1 MTTADGTIHG
11 ARDRHLRLAREG
23 TFGSAPA
30 EPNWLCLPVPPG
42 GWTVSGD
49 REWSTPDTN
58 MGGAATEV
66 AVPGLLS
73 ARGKLSV
80 PPYPE
85 AAGFL
90 LDAALERPAPDRLHS
105 YCADH
110 VTPVESRRYLGLTVR
125 ALTLSATAD
134 RVRVGLRFRGRD
146 EVSET
151 GVAESDF
158 DYSNLTAVPF
168 SLRGAHLEINDTDLG
183 AVSGFTLRVDNDLRP
198 GPNEGDRTAY
208 MLAGRRTVTLRLD
221 GLHGGDA
228 VSRAARQGQSVSFS
242 ADFTHPAGHYMG
254 LRLPR
259 LLARRSDER
268 AGSNGMA
275 RRTARLVAAEDPARG
290 YDIDYGVDL
299 APGGTTM
306 MPDITG

>member
-1 MTTADGTIHG
+1 MTSADDNIHG
-11 ARDRHLRLAREG
+11 TRDRHLRLARED

-30 EPNWLCLPVPPG
+30 DPDWQCMPLPRG
-42 GWTVSGD
+42 GWTVSGNRD
-49 REWSTPDTN
+49 WFTPDTN
-58 MGGAATEV
+58 MGGAATDV
-66 AVPGLLS
+66 AVPELLS

-90 LDAALERPAPDRLHS
+90 LDAALERPAPDLLQS

-110 VTPVESRRYLGLTVR
+110 VTPAESRRYLGLTVR

-146 EVSET
+146 EVAGT

-158 DYSNLTAVPF
+158 DYSGLTAVPF
-168 SLRGAHLEINDTDLG
+168 SLRWAHLEIDDTDLE
-183 AVSGFTLRVDNDLRP
+183 AVSGFTLRIDNDLRP
-198 GPNEGDRTAY
+198 GPNDGDRTAY

-228 VSRAARQGQSVSFS
+228 VSRAARQGQAVSFS

-259 LLARRSDER
+259 LLARRSDE
-268 AGSNGMA
+268 GGESDGMA

-290 YDIDYGVDL
+290 YDIDYAVDL

-306 MPDITG
+306 MPDIT